1 MVQIY
6 IIFRYFFI
14 IVYYRILHRV
24 PCATQQVLVF
34 YLFYIQQ
41 CVSVHLELLI
51 YSSHRFL
58 YFLQPES

>member
-1 MVQIY
+1 VVRIY

-51 YSSHRFL
+51 YFSLKVFL
-58 YFLQPES
+58 FALKY